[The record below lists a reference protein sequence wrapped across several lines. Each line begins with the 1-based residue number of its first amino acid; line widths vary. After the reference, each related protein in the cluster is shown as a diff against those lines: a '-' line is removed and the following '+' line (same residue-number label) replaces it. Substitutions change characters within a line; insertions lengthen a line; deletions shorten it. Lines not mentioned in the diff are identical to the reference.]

1 MRNAPTDVSPTT
13 ATHLQS
19 RDREGVVFS
28 PLGGIAPSDGRER
41 TSAGA
46 ASDAYLRRGT
56 GLEFEMEAAW
66 VRKQL
71 SPTIRTVVDVGC
83 GTGGMGRALSAAVPG
98 CRRVG
103 FDYAARALELAR
115 GSGFLG
121 LAAADANALPL
132 RDACA
137 DAAVCLDVLSC
148 RGVNP
153 AEALSEI
160 RRCLKPGGVAVLNVP
175 AFPALRGR
183 HDAAADV
190 HRRLLR
196 GELRLLLSKAGLAP
210 VSVRYWNATLA
221 AGMLAWR
228 GVSRLIPGE
237 PVSDVG
243 LTPPRSTPA

>member
-1 MRNAPTDVSPTT
+1 MAAREERHFWYRALHAQV
-13 ATHLQS
+13 AEAL
-19 RDREGVVFS
+19 RDAA
-28 PLGGIAPSDGRER
+28 LGPEP
-41 TSAGA
+41 
-46 ASDAYLRRGT
+46 
-56 GLEFEMEAAW
+56 
-66 VRKQL
+66 V
-71 SPTIRTVVDVGC
+71 VVDVGC
-83 GTGGMGRALSAAVPG
+83 GTGGMGRALSKALPG

-148 RGVNP
+148 RGVDP
-153 AEALSEI
+153 RLALSEI
-160 RRCLKPGGVAVLNVP
+160 RRCLKPGGTAVLNVP

-190 HRRLLR
+190 HRRLLG
-196 GELRLLLSKAGLAP
+196 GELLRLLSEGGLEP
-210 VSVRYWNATLA
+210 VSVRYWNTTLA
-221 AGMLAWR
+221 AGMLVWR
-228 GVSRLIPGE
+228 AMSRLIPGE

-243 LTPPRSTPA
+243 LTPLALDPVLEGFLSAEWALSRALPVPFGASLLAVARRP

>member
-1 MRNAPTDVSPTT
+1 MA
-13 ATHLQS
+13 A
-19 RDREGVVFS
+19 REERHFWYRALHAKVVQALREAGLGPE
-28 PLGGIAPSDGRER
+28 PLVI
-41 TSAGA
+41 
-46 ASDAYLRRGT
+46 
-56 GLEFEMEAAW
+56 
-66 VRKQL
+66 
-71 SPTIRTVVDVGC
+71 DVGC

-103 FDYAARALELAR
+103 FDYAARALDLAR

-148 RGVNP
+148 RGVDP
-153 AEALSEI
+153 ATAMSEI

-190 HRRLLR
+190 HRRLVR
-196 GELRLLLSKAGLAP
+196 GELSRLISAAGLEP
-210 VSVRYWNATLA
+210 SSVRYWNTTLA
-221 AGMLAWR
+221 AGMLLWR
-228 GVSRLIPGE
+228 SVSRLIPGE

-243 LTPPRSTPA
+243 LTPPALDAGLAAFLAAEWALARALPVPFGASLLAVARKA

>member
-1 MRNAPTDVSPTT
+1 MA
-13 ATHLQS
+13 A
-19 RDREGVVFS
+19 REERHFWYRALHAKVAEALREADLGPN
-28 PLGGIAPSDGRER
+28 PLVI
-41 TSAGA
+41 
-46 ASDAYLRRGT
+46 
-56 GLEFEMEAAW
+56 
-66 VRKQL
+66 
-71 SPTIRTVVDVGC
+71 DVGC
-83 GTGGMGRALSAAVPG
+83 GTGGMGRALSAALPG

-103 FDYAARALELAR
+103 LDYSARALELAR

-148 RGVNP
+148 RGVDP
-153 AEALSEI
+153 SLALSEI
-160 RRCLKPGGVAVLNVP
+160 RRCLKPGGIAVLNVP

-196 GELRLLLSKAGLAP
+196 GELRRLLMEAGLDP
-210 VSVRYWNATLA
+210 VNVRYWNTALA
-221 AGMLAWR
+221 AGMLVWR
-228 GVSRLIPGE
+228 AVSRLIPGN

-243 LTPPRSTPA
+243 LTPLALDACLAAFLEAEWALTRAVPIPFGASLLAVARRR

>member
-1 MRNAPTDVSPTT
+1 MAAREERHFWYRALHAKVAQALRAADLGPAP
-13 ATHLQS
+13 L
-19 RDREGVVFS
+19 
-28 PLGGIAPSDGRER
+28 
-41 TSAGA
+41 
-46 ASDAYLRRGT
+46 
-56 GLEFEMEAAW
+56 
-66 VRKQL
+66 
-71 SPTIRTVVDVGC
+71 VVDVGC
-83 GTGGMGRALSAAVPG
+83 GTGGMGRALTLALPG

-103 FDYAARALELAR
+103 LDYAARALELAR

-132 RDACA
+132 RDGCA

-148 RGVNP
+148 RGVDP
-153 AEALSEI
+153 KLALAEI
-160 RRCLKPGGVAVLNVP
+160 RRCLKTGGTAVLNVP

-190 HRRLLR
+190 HRRLVR
-196 GELRLLLSKAGLAP
+196 GELTRLLSEAGLEP
-210 VSVRYWNATLA
+210 RSVRYWNTALA

-243 LTPPRSTPA
+243 LTPPALDAFLAAFLRAEWALTRALPVPFGASLLAVARRL